1 VKDFRYL
8 PSDVYLVLAVWQ
20 DVSGVEVLDYRGAC
34 KLVKCVEVEVKG
46 WQGKSVEEKGKW
58 LYRFLKWLWMEGKKL
73 SDAWRYVTKYV
84 IDMRVENGVK
94 EVIEEYRRYV
104 RERFGKDVY
113 VDLSDVEV
121 VKAAKVVQKVAK
133 ELGISVYDVIKYQ
146 HECWEEIRE
155 PLVFQRMADEDLVKR
170 RIKVKIDEDRKQG
183 VVVSKGS
190 DMKGKD
196 NGKGDDLEEL
206 VAKYWKNML
215 SVGVMFYIR
224 KKGWL
229 AELAKEY
236 WDEVRDA
243 DNMKRAEL
251 RIKYSVEN
259 VVKRWREAGCPR
271 NLLE

>member
-1 VKDFRYL
+1 MKDFRYL